1 MNQCHTKDALV
12 AQLDRALPS
21 EGRGHRFESCRVHHP
36 LFQDIEIKAF
46 IVLTALVTLKMTY
59 KILPSYIRN
68 RDGIYHF
75 IRRIP
80 VDLQGHYRSD
90 RVCLS
95 LRTKSEPKALQ
106 VAGSISQRLDDYWSG
121 LRLQKMDVPAIHLLI
136 SDNDDARHDS
146 PTLKE
151 AVEVYLLL
159 KGDATNP
166 VFVRTARRNGRYV
179 IAALGNRPI
188 TAYSSADAAKFRD
201 YLFENSLSLGSVR
214 RIFGSVRSII
224 NLVMREQGIEGTN
237 AFSGTYMPQ
246 RYDQKERQP
255 IPSAALSVLQQHC
268 KDKDDES
275 RWLIALISD
284 TGMRLAE
291 AAGLAM
297 NDIYLD
303 EELPHIS
310 IRTHSWR
317 RLKTRSSERVVP
329 LVGASLWA
337 AKRLHQR
344 GGAFAFP
351 RYCNTEGCNANSAS
365 AALNKWMKGIIGN
378 EYVIHGLRHSLR
390 DRLRAVECP
399 SDIIDQIGG
408 WTTEGVGHGYGRGY
422 TLEVMA
428 KWMNLTA

>member
-1 MNQCHTKDALV
+1 M
-12 AQLDRALPS
+12 
-21 EGRGHRFESCRVHHP
+21 HHP

-59 KILPSYIRN
+59 KISPSYIRN

-151 AVEVYLLL
+151 AIEAYLIL
-159 KGDATNP
+159 KGGVTNP
-166 VFVRTARRNGRYV
+166 VFARTARRNGRYV
-179 IAALGNRPI
+179 ITALSNRPI

-201 YLFENSLSLGSVR
+201 YLFDKGLSLGSVR

-255 IPSAALSVLQQHC
+255 IPSAALSLLQQHC

>member
-1 MNQCHTKDALV
+1 MY
-12 AQLDRALPS
+12 S
-21 EGRGHRFESCRVHHP
+21 EGKGHRFESCRVHHP

-59 KILPSYIRN
+59 KIPPSYIRN

-151 AVEVYLLL
+151 AVEAYLIL
-159 KGDATNP
+159 KGGVTNP
-166 VFVRTARRNGRYV
+166 VFARTARRNGRYV
-179 IAALGNRPI
+179 ITALSNRPI

-201 YLFENSLSLGSVR
+201 YLFDKGLSLGSVR

-255 IPSAALSVLQQHC
+255 IPSAALSVLQQNC
-268 KDKDDES
+268 KDKDDEA

>member
-1 MNQCHTKDALV
+1 M
-12 AQLDRALPS
+12 
-21 EGRGHRFESCRVHHP
+21 
-36 LFQDIEIKAF
+36 
-46 IVLTALVTLKMTY
+46 LTALVTLKMTY
-59 KILPSYIRN
+59 KTRPSHLRN

-80 VDLQGHYRSD
+80 ADLRSHYRSD
-90 RVCLS
+90 RICLS
-95 LRTKSEPKALQ
+95 LRTKSA
-106 VAGSISQRLDDYWSG
+106 AIACRAADSISQRLDDYWSG
-121 LRLQKMDVPAIHLLI
+121 LRLQKMDVPALHLLI
-136 SDNDDARHDS
+136 SNDDNKHDS

-151 AVEVYLLL
+151 AVDAYLLL
-159 KGDATNP
+159 KGGVTNP
-166 VFVRTARRNGRYV
+166 VFARTARRNGRYV

-201 YLFENSLSLGSVR
+201 YLFENGLSLGSVR

-224 NLVMREQGIEGTN
+224 NLVMREQGIEGAN
-237 AFSGTYMPQ
+237 AFARTYMPE
-246 RYDQKERQP
+246 RNGQKERLP
-255 IPSAALSVLQQHC
+255 IPSVALSALQQNC
-268 KDKDDES
+268 KDKDDEA

-297 NDIYLD
+297 NDIYID
-303 EELPHIS
+303 EELPHVS

-317 RLKTRSSERVVP
+317 RLKTKSSERLVP

-337 AKRLHQR
+337 AKRLHQS

-351 RYCNTEGCNANSAS
+351 RYCNEQGCNANSAS

-378 EYVIHGLRHSLR
+378 EYVIHGLRHSLP

-399 SDIIDQIGG
+399 SDITDQIGG

-422 TLEVMA
+422 SLDVMA
-428 KWMNLTA
+428 KWMRKIEV

>member
-1 MNQCHTKDALV
+1 MY
-12 AQLDRALPS
+12 S

-59 KILPSYIRN
+59 KISPSYIRN

-151 AVEVYLLL
+151 AVEAYLIL
-159 KGDATNP
+159 KGGVTNP
-166 VFVRTARRNGRYV
+166 VFARTARRNGRYV
-179 IAALGNRPI
+179 ITALSNRPI

-201 YLFENSLSLGSVR
+201 YLFDKGLSLGSVR

-255 IPSAALSVLQQHC
+255 IPSAALSVLQQNC
-268 KDKDDES
+268 KDKDDEA

-351 RYCNTEGCNANSAS
+351 RYCNTEGCDANSAS

>member
-1 MNQCHTKDALV
+1 MY
-12 AQLDRALPS
+12 S
-21 EGRGHRFESCRVHHP
+21 EGRGHRFESCRVHHT

-59 KILPSYIRN
+59 KISPSYIRN

-151 AVEVYLLL
+151 AVEAYLIL
-159 KGDATNP
+159 KGGVTNP
-166 VFVRTARRNGRYV
+166 VFARTARRNGRYV
-179 IAALGNRPI
+179 ITALSNRPI

-201 YLFENSLSLGSVR
+201 YLFDKGLSLGSVR

-255 IPSAALSVLQQHC
+255 IPSAALSVLQQNC
-268 KDKDDES
+268 KDKDDEA

-297 NDIYLD
+297 NDICLD

>member
-1 MNQCHTKDALV
+1 
-12 AQLDRALPS
+12 
-21 EGRGHRFESCRVHHP
+21 VHHP
-36 LFQDIEIKAF
+36 LFQDTEIKPF
-46 IVLTALVTLKMTY
+46 IVLTALVTY
-59 KILPSYIRN
+59 KIFPSYIRN

-90 RVCLS
+90 HVCLS
-95 LRTKSEPKALQ
+95 LRSKSEPKALQ
-106 VAGSISQRLDDYWSG
+106 VAGSISQRLEDYWSG

-151 AVEVYLLL
+151 AVEVYLIL
-159 KGDATNP
+159 KGGVTNP
-166 VFVRTARRNGRYV
+166 VFARTARRNGRYV
-179 IAALGNRPI
+179 ITALSNRPI
-188 TAYSSADAAKFRD
+188 NAYSAADAAKFQD
-201 YLFENSLSLGSVR
+201 YLFDKSLSLGSVR

-237 AFSGTYMPQ
+237 AFTGTYMPQ

-255 IPSAALSVLQQHC
+255 IPSAALSVLQQNC
-268 KDKDDES
+268 KDKDDEAC
-275 RWLIALISD
+275 WLIALISD